1 MRCVSLLPAL
11 AVCAVFV
18 ASVSRA
24 DEGSLR
30 LKEGTGRDLTTAR
43 CVSCHS
49 LDYIPMVAPAM
60 NRAAWEKVVRK
71 MIDAFGAPV
80 EERDA
85 TQIVEY
91 LGEHYSSQGKA
102 GM

>member
-1 MRCVSLLPAL
+1 MRRVILLPAL
-11 AVCAVFV
+11 VVCTVFV
-18 ASVSRA
+18 GFGSRA
-24 DEGSLR
+24 DEASLR

-43 CVSCHS
+43 CASCHS

-60 NRAAWEKVVRK
+60 NRAAWEKIVRK

-80 EERDA
+80 EKQDA

-91 LGEHYSSQGKA
+91 LSEQYSSQEKSGV
-102 GM
+102 